1 MVCKQLLYVSFGGIN
16 IKNPAKRLFLPGF
29 PFIAV
34 TPYLLRYLAARAAA
48 SRSLLKASRIL
59 RRLYSLGFS

>member
-1 MVCKQLLYVSFGGIN
+1 MIGFFWRHGYKKPG
-16 IKNPAKRLFLPGF
+16 KKRFLPGF
-29 PFIAV
+29 PFISV
-34 TPYLLRYLAARAAA
+34 TPYLLWYLAARAAA

>member
-1 MVCKQLLYVSFGGIN
+1 MD
-16 IKNPAKRLFLPGF
+16 IKNPAKKRFLPGF
-29 PFIAV
+29 PFISV
-34 TPYLLRYLAARAAA
+34 TLYLLWYLAAREAA